1 MKIIALLLIALLS
14 LSLSLFHPFLEKRRK
29 KEKDRHPPLSP
40 RIETVLGPLI
50 VIALDIYC
58 SRDNTVLTIFC
69 RAKLGVST
77 VLAIKS
83 EGGGGGDRL
92 DL

>member
-14 LSLSLFHPFLEKRRK
+14 LSLFFTLFLRREEKKRK
-29 KEKDRHPPLSP
+29 TGIP

>member
-14 LSLSLFHPFLEKRRK
+14 LSLFFILFLRREEKKRK
-29 KEKDRHPPLSP
+29 TGIPLFP

>member
-14 LSLSLFHPFLEKRRK
+14 LSLFFTLFLRREEKKRK
-29 KEKDRHPPLSP
+29 TGIPLFP